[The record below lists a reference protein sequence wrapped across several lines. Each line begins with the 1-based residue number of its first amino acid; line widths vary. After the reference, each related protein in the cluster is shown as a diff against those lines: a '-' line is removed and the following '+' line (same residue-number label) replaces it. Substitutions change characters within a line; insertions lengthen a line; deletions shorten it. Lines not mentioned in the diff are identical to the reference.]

1 MMILLTISL
10 ILFTCAIFIALYRII
25 VGPSMPDRVVALD
38 MIGVNLVSLVAI
50 FSIVLHTH
58 AYLEVILI
66 VGILAFI
73 STVGLARFVERGE
86 IVEHEHDDRMD

>member
-38 MIGVNLVSLVAI
+38 MIGVNLVSLVAV

-86 IVEHEHDDRMD
+86 IVEHEHDD

>member
-1 MMILLTISL
+1 MMILLSISL

-25 VGPSMPDRVVALD
+25 IGPSMPDRVVALD
-38 MIGVNLVSLVAI
+38 MIGVNLVSLVAV

-86 IVEHEHDDRMD
+86 IVEHEHDD

>member
-1 MMILLTISL
+1 MMILLSISL
-10 ILFTCAIFIALYRII
+10 VLFTCAIFIALYRII

-38 MIGVNLVSLVAI
+38 MIGVNLVSLVAV

-86 IVEHEHDDRMD
+86 IVEHEHDD

>member
-1 MMILLTISL
+1 MMLVLTISL
-10 ILFTCAIFIALYRII
+10 VLFTCAIFIALYRII

-38 MIGVNLVSLVAI
+38 MIGVNLVSLVAV

-86 IVEHEHDDRMD
+86 IVEHEHDDGMD

>member
-1 MMILLTISL
+1 MILLSISL

-38 MIGVNLVSLVAI
+38 MIGVNLVSLVAV

>member
-1 MMILLTISL
+1 MMILLSISL

-38 MIGVNLVSLVAI
+38 MIGVNLVSLVAV

-86 IVEHEHDDRMD
+86 IVEHEHDDRVD

>member
-38 MIGVNLVSLVAI
+38 MIGVNLVSLVAV

-86 IVEHEHDDRMD
+86 IVEHEHDDRVD

>member
-1 MMILLTISL
+1 MMLVLTISL
-10 ILFTCAIFIALYRII
+10 VLFTCAIFVALYRII

-38 MIGVNLVSLVAI
+38 MIGVNLISLVAV

-73 STVGLARFVERGE
+73 STVGIARFIERGE
-86 IVEHEHDDRMD
+86 IVEHEHDD